1 MKSTLDEPVVIQWQ
15 QNGEK
20 KSITVAAK
28 STEQKS
34 LDFDLEKP
42 GSLSPIEFI
51 GFIKETKQ
59 KVSINNNEAIFFTPS
74 IDKKVNILL
83 ISPRRHVAKIYLN
96 VINNASESA
105 ELFWEEDELHKVL
118 YVEKDSSRF
127 HEIDPKSGKSVPIS
141 FGAFSHENGEQ
152 NRLAVNG
159 SIVYSLK
166 PALDVKEQTL
176 VIGKLLR
183 FMNLDFIN
191 NVAGDIVITKGKEK
205 ELTVKR
211 NSSRTL
217 DFVFEGDIG
226 LAPIEFEAKLKGNAV
241 KLNGVGQLKLYPTI
255 NTTRKAV
262 FAEMNFYSVLNVSN
276 EVGGVIELQWEV
288 DGVKGAREIGKGL
301 KSVIEI
307 KRNGSKAD
315 QPLRFKGILRE
326 SGFPVLLN
334 EKTEIEVVPVPSRLP
349 SFLVVSPLKLL
360 LINRAS
366 SDVVAR
372 FQLGPDL
379 EILRIP
385 FRMVKEF
392 KIKPTLMVDSLF
404 LTGANERTN
413 HKVKFN
419 NRLKFL
425 VNKASTENSNEIV
438 VTDGECQFSASIF

>member
-59 KVSINNNEAIFFTPS
+59 KVSLNNNEAIFFTPS

-83 ISPRRHVAKIYLN
+83 ISPRRHVAKVYLN

-191 NVAGDIVITKGKEK
+191 NVAGDIVITTGKEK

-217 DFVFEGDIG
+217 DLLFEGDIG

-262 FAEMNFYSVLNVSN
+262 LAEMNFYSVLNVSN

-334 EKTEIEVVPVPSRLP
+334 DKTEIEAVPVALRRSVPVLATVYE
-349 SFLVVSPLKLL
+349 LV
-360 LINRAS
+360 LINNAS
-366 SDVVAR
+366 GDVVTRIQSGSDV
-372 FQLGPDL
+372 
-379 EILRIP
+379 EIVNTP
-385 FRMVKEF
+385 VG
-392 KIKPTLMVDSLF
+392 TLISM
-404 LTGANERTN
+404 T
-413 HKVKFN
+413 VKFN
-419 NRLKFL
+419 EMNNSLLFSGHNTDLSRRTKF
-425 VNKASTENSNEIV
+425 NESLSFKVERGISGKQITIV
-438 VTDGECQFSASIF
+438 ITDSE